1 MINKLNSSTLD
12 LNNFSDDAP
21 ISVLMCVF
29 NDSGYL
35 KNAIKSVLN
44 QTWKNFEFII
54 IDDGSYD
61 NTPDTLSKF
70 SENEDRIKVFRK
82 KNTGLT
88 ASLNYGINLCSSPLI
103 ARIDADD
110 LWHSNKLEKQMN
122 LMNKFKYISLIGT
135 SANLIDEKDKVY
147 ARKTYPS
154 IHKKLRKN
162 LLKKK
167 GHFPHS
173 SVIFRKEVVQ
183 SLGGYDEN
191 FKRAQDYEL
200 WLRVSFK
207 HKISCINEPLV
218 LIRKHQAQISSGTSE
233 KKQFYDS
240 RKALIKHELSFYN
253 PKSYQSPDIRFE
265 KVFKDAKPLINKIFV
280 LRRNINKIKKAFR
293 ELKFNSVAKY
303 SALCLLSPK
312 LLFTYI
318 LFGEN
323 YKKFYK

>member
-1 MINKLNSSTLD
+1 MINKINSSTLD
-12 LNNFSDDAP
+12 QNNIVDDVP

-35 KNAIKSVLN
+35 ENAITSVLN

-61 NTPDTLSKF
+61 DTPDTLSKF
-70 SENEDRIKVFRK
+70 SKNEDRIKVFRK

-110 LWHSNKLEKQMN
+110 LWCSNKLEKQMN
-122 LMNKFKYISLIGT
+122 LINKFKYISLLGT
-135 SANLIDEKDKVY
+135 SAYLIDEKDKVY
-147 ARKTYPS
+147 AKKTYPS
-154 IHKKLRKN
+154 FHNKLRKG

-200 WLRVSFK
+200 WLRVSSK

-218 LIRKHQAQISSGTSE
+218 KIRKHQAQISSGTSE

-240 RKALIKHELSFYN
+240 RKALIKHELSFYDA
-253 PKSYQSPDIRFE
+253 KSFQSPEIRFE
-265 KVFKDAKPLINKIFV
+265 KVFNNAKPLINKVFG
-280 LRRNINKIKKAFR
+280 LRRNIKKIKKSFI
-293 ELKFNSVAKY
+293 ELKFGGVAKY